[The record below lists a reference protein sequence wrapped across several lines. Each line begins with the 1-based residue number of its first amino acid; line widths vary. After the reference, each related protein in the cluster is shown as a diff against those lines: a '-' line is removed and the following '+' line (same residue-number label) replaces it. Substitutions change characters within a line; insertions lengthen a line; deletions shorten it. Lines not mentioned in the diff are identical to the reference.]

1 MKKISVVI
9 PAYNEELNIARVIN
23 EIKNEFKSSKILVIN
38 DCSKDNT
45 KKVCEKN
52 LILQVRE

>member
-1 MKKISVVI
+1 MIDEKKVIFII

-38 DCSKDNT
+38 DCSKDKT
-45 KKVCEKN
+45 KDTIKKAFK
-52 LILQVRE
+52 Q